1 MSTEI
6 DGDAA
11 GVMRR
16 RWMRRAAL
24 VAVALAVAVGGWGVL
39 VEPDRLV
46 VRETR
51 LALPD
56 WPPALDGLRIAALSD
71 LHVGSPHVG
80 LAKLRRVVAAVDA
93 ARPELVVLLGDY
105 VIRDVLGGRF
115 VPPEETARVLAELH
129 PPLGVFAVLGNHDR
143 WFDGGRVRAAF
154 EAAGIAVLEDDVRDL
169 RRNGAPLALV
179 GLSDLWTRPPDV
191 AGTVARVADGLP
203 IIAMT
208 HNPDVF
214 PALPA
219 RVSLLLAGHTHG
231 GQVVLPLLGRP
242 LVPSRYG
249 QRYALGHVVESGRHL
264 FVTTGIGTS
273 LVPIR
278 LGVPPEIAVV
288 TLVRDAGSRTVTA
301 PSPPPRAR
309 TDATPPG

>member
-6 DGDAA
+6 GERRAR
-11 GVMRR
+11 VTLR
-16 RWMRRAAL
+16 RWTRRAAL
-24 VAVALAVAVGGWGVL
+24 VAVALGALLGVWGVA

-51 LALPD
+51 LELPG

-71 LHVGSPHVG
+71 LHVGAPHVG
-80 LAKLRRVVAAVDA
+80 LAKLHRVVAAVDA

-105 VIRDVLGGRF
+105 VIRHVVGGRF
-115 VPPEETARVLAELH
+115 VAPEETARVLAELH

-154 EAAGIAVLEDDVRDL
+154 EAAGIGVLEDDVREL
-169 RRNGAPLALV
+169 RRNGTLLALV
-179 GLSDLWTRPPDV
+179 GFSDLWTRPPDV
-191 AGTVARVADGLP
+191 GGTVARVADGLP

-214 PALPA
+214 PMVPA

-231 GQVVLPLLGRP
+231 GQVALPLLGRP
-242 LVPSRYG
+242 VVPSRYG
-249 QRYALGHVVESGRHL
+249 QRYAVGHVVEGGRHL

-278 LGVPPEIAVV
+278 IGVPPEIAVV
-288 TLVRDAGSRTVTA
+288 TLVGDGGSRGVSA
-301 PSPPPRAR
+301 PPPPPRAR
-309 TDATPPG
+309 TAATPRG